1 MRVTDHTRYQ
11 DYKNI
16 YRQDSPAV
24 NVNDDQTASTQT
36 PAAKKEENLAAA
48 KAARDDESPSGTK
61 APGTGTENK
70 SGFPN
75 VNSTQTKK
83 ADNLVERM
91 RQRTNTAQKSF
102 SVSGSNTLYSSTP
115 DLMSIANTES
125 QEILRGIYVRLSF
138 KLWAVRA
145 KGATGTDSKAI
156 KSATRSIQKVMG
168 KVKSKIKGLQKE
180 DEMEKK
186 AEAARKA
193 KQRRLQ
199 QEIRRELAIKRKIR
213 KNKERKDIEDS
224 YLESDGQYSVKGYLD
239 KLPEDI
245 LMEME
250 MRASGTSGTAA
261 VDAGVSVDA
270 AIAAAGA
277 DAPMSMDTAAAVAE
291 VSGAVVDLAL

>member
-1 MRVTDHTRYQ
+1 MRVTDHTNYQ
-11 DYKNI
+11 NI
-16 YRQDSPAV
+16 YGQGDQAAVRRADS
-24 NVNDDQTASTQT
+24 QTSSAEVQATRENKNLAGVKT
-36 PAAKKEENLAAA
+36 AREDENLAGV
-48 KAARDDESPSGTK
+48 KAASTV
-61 APGTGTENK
+61 TGNA
-70 SGFPN
+70 SALP
-75 VNSTQTKK
+75 VNANSKQTGET
-83 ADNLVERM
+83 DRLPERM
-91 RQRTNTAQKSF
+91 RQRNNAAQKAF
-102 SVSGSNTLYSSTP
+102 SISGNNTLYSSTT
-115 DLMSIANTES
+115 DLMAIANTES

-138 KLWAVRA
+138 KLWSVRA

-168 KVKSKIKGLQKE
+168 KVKGKIKSLQKE

-224 YLESDGQYSVKGYLD
+224 YLESDSQYSIKGYLD
-239 KLPEDI
+239 RLPDDI

-250 MRASGTSGTAA
+250 MRASGTSGTVA
-261 VDAGVSVDA
+261 VDAGGSVDA
-270 AIAAAGA
+270 AIAAAGM
-277 DAPMSMDTAAAVAE
+277 DASMGADTAAAVAE

>member
-1 MRVTDHTRYQ
+1 MKVMDHTNYQ
-11 DYKNI
+11 NYQNI
-16 YRQDSPAV
+16 YGQ
-24 NVNDDQTASTQT
+24 NDRTSGLRADGQASSAETQAT
-36 PAAKKEENLAAA
+36 RESENLANANP
-48 KAARDDESPSGTK
+48 KQHGETDSLT
-61 APGTGTENK
+61 
-70 SGFPN
+70 
-75 VNSTQTKK
+75 
-83 ADNLVERM
+83 ERM
-91 RQRTNTAQKSF
+91 RQRTNAARKAF
-102 SVSGSNTLYSSTP
+102 SVSGSNTLYSSTS
-115 DLMSIANTES
+115 DLMAIANTES

-138 KLWAVRA
+138 KLWSVRA

-168 KVKSKIKGLQKE
+168 KVKGKIKGLQKE

-224 YLESDGQYSVKGYLD
+224 YLESDGQYSLKGYMD
-239 KLPEDI
+239 RLPDDVLI
-245 LMEME
+245 EME

-261 VDAGVSVDA
+261 IDAGASVDA
-270 AIAAAGA
+270 AIAAAGVN
-277 DAPMSMDTAAAVAE
+277 APMGVDTATAIAE